1 MTDERP
7 RCPWAEKHPLLLDYH
22 DEEWGRP
29 VRDDRALFAKLVLDG
44 QQAGLSWMTILKKRE
59 GYEEAFEGF
68 DPEAM
73 ATMDEADL
81 ERLLENPAIV
91 RNRQKLT
98 SAIRNAR
105 AYLAF
110 RDEAETSFSEFLWS
124 FVDGEPVVNRFTSPE
139 ELPART
145 DRSAA
150 MAEALKE
157 RGFSFVGP
165 TICYAFMQAVGM
177 VNDHLV
183 GCFRHPD
190 GPRTDAHG
198 A

>member
-1 MTDERP
+1 MTDTDDRP
-7 RCPWAEKHPLLLDYH
+7 RCPWAEDHPLLLDYH
-22 DEEWGRP
+22 DEEWGVP

-59 GYEEAFEGF
+59 GYEEAFDGF
-68 DPEAM
+68 DPETMAAM
-73 ATMDEADL
+73 GEDDL

-105 AYLAF
+105 AFLELQESDPDGFGA
-110 RDEAETSFSEFLWS
+110 FLWS
-124 FVDGEPVVNRFTSPE
+124 FVNGESVVNRWTSQDQ
-139 ELPART
+139 LPAET

-150 MAEALKE
+150 MAAALKE

-183 GCFRHPD
+183 GCWRHPE
-190 GPRTDAHG
+190 GPASGRG
-198 A
+198 